1 MKEANLLR
9 GKLCLFSKEKSFN
22 DFARN
27 CKSLEKIINEI
38 KNRSHYKLQGELL
51 GRKDVLKLL
60 VLQKKNNYFGKYGF
74 FLFYSSLGSQTSTD
88 NCTSKKSIGQ
98 AIFFRDGM
106 FFLSITY
113 VNYKPLFWEDNKL
126 IIATIMMYT
135 PARRILNGVE
145 TCQIN
150 KTPGLEEN

>member
-38 KNRSHYKLQGELL
+38 KNRSHYKLQRELL

-60 VLQKKNNYFGKYGF
+60 VLQKKKIILANMVSFSFIHLWVAKQVLITVLLKKVLGKQF
-74 FLFYSSLGSQTSTD
+74 FSGMKCFFSQ
-88 NCTSKKSIGQ
+88 
-98 AIFFRDGM
+98 
-106 FFLSITY
+106 
-113 VNYKPLFWEDNKL
+113 
-126 IIATIMMYT
+126 
-135 PARRILNGVE
+135 
-145 TCQIN
+145 
-150 KTPGLEEN
+150 